1 MTAHWSWWAEAADKA
16 ADNGSMV
23 EKIFA
28 ALGLAAC
35 IALAVQMMLPPALL
49 MRWRARLIAW
59 WRDPLGAKARAQARA
74 ATEAAIQ
81 QARRAPR
88 GRWKGNVYKL
98 GEKGEDDDEDD
109 GNDDGDG
116 GQDRRTLH

>member
-1 MTAHWSWWAEAADKA
+1 MACPLVMGPEAAD
-16 ADNGSMV
+16 NLLML

-35 IALAVQMMLPPALL
+35 IAMALQMMLPPTLVL
-49 MRWRARLIAW
+49 RWRARLLAW
-59 WRDPLGAKARAQARA
+59 WRDPFGSRARAHARA
-74 ATEAAIQ
+74 AAEAAIQ

-98 GEKGEDDDEDD
+98 GDQGEKGDD
-109 GNDDGDG
+109 GDEGDGDDGDG